1 MESASLTQSLE
12 TLVEALFQKLD
23 SRLGIQ
29 WGEMVSTLPALG
41 LPALA
46 AFLTA
51 WLECG
56 ACVPCSF
63 SVSRTRRRILG
74 GVGGWGWALISR
86 LRAIAALF
94 L

>member
-1 MESASLTQSLE
+1 M
-12 TLVEALFQKLD
+12 EALFQ
-23 SRLGIQ
+23 RLGLRRGIQ
-29 WGEMVSTLPALG
+29 WGEMVSTLPMLG

-74 GVGGWGWALISR
+74 GVGGGL
-86 LRAIAALF
+86 
-94 L
+94 